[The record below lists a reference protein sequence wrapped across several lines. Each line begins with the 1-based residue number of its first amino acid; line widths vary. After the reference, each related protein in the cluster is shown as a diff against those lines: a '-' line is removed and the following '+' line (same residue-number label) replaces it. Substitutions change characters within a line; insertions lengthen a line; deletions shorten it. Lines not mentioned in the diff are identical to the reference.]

1 MLNIMKKTLA
11 YLMLA
16 IAILF
21 SINYSFGQN
30 AYKTRKENS
39 GDSTLI
45 IKLENDWA
53 KALIAR
59 DKIVFNKLLADD
71 FFYTE
76 NEKMYSRAEVIEAVM
91 SESETVEKAYNE
103 GMQVHIKDKTAIVT
117 GWLFVNGKGAGVD
130 FKRKYRF
137 TDIWFKKN
145 GNWKLIAAQDY
156 LLP

>member
-1 MLNIMKKTLA
+1 MKITLA
-11 YLMLA
+11 YLIPA

-30 AYKTRKENS
+30 ANKAHKEN
-39 GDSTLI
+39 DSALI

-76 NEKMYSRAEVIEAVM
+76 NEKMYSRAEVIQSVM
-91 SESETVEKAYNE
+91 TESETVKKAYNE
-103 GMQVHIKDKTAIVT
+103 DMQVHIKNNTAIIT
-117 GWLFVNGKGAGVD
+117 GWLFVNGKSAGVD
-130 FKRKYRF
+130 FRRKYRF

>member
-1 MLNIMKKTLA
+1 MKITLA

-16 IAILF
+16 IQILF

-30 AYKTRKENS
+30 ANKIQKEKS
-39 GDSTLI
+39 CVSTLI
-45 IKLENDWA
+45 IKFENDWA
-53 KALIAR
+53 IALITR
-59 DKIVFNKLLADD
+59 NKIVFNKLLADD

-76 NEKMYSRAEVIEAVM
+76 NGKMYSRTEVIQAVM

-103 GMQVHIKDKTAIVT
+103 DMQVHIKGNTAIVT
-117 GWLFVNGKGAGVD
+117 GWLFVNGKGAGVY